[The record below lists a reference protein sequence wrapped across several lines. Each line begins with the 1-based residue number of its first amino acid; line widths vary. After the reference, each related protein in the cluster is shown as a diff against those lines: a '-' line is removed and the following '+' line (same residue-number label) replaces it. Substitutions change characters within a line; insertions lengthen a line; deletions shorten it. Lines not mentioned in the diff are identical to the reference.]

1 MVSSAIAAHILK
13 TASVSSRFGIS
24 TGVYFPSFFLP
35 QGFLYPDL
43 FLLFCSFTYEL
54 VSDYES
60 SDSSLGGEAAKIPA
74 VANPVGSDPISGGAT
89 ELVVAA
95 PSPAPPAPYSGMVA
109 RLPYLRKFNMVK

>member
-1 MVSSAIAAHILK
+1 MVSLAIAAHILK

-24 TGVYFPSFFLP
+24 TGVYFPSLFLP

-43 FLLFCSFTYEL
+43 FLLFCSFAYEL
-54 VSDYES
+54 VSDCES
-60 SDSSLGGEAAKIPA
+60 SDSSLGGEAVKIPA
-74 VANPVGSDPISGGAT
+74 VANPVGSDPISGGTT